1 MTTLSKQQI
10 ISKTAK
16 FCSEK
21 AESIE
26 EIIVF
31 GKLTFGFLEK
41 LVNELFENPK
51 FDVDETVEIDI
62 KSFAEVYAEI
72 WIDIIKKEETDKALL
87 GMALSLGLAKKL
99 KKELFEKKK
108 DKNNKNGEV
117 LQEEIRVKVDTE
129 IVGNDKEIF
138 CELVS
143 FFRELHNSGISYD
156 MIKGAIECVEFKD
169 EITSFYS

>member
-99 KKELFEKKK
+99 KKELFE
-108 DKNNKNGEV
+108 
-117 LQEEIRVKVDTE
+117 EIRVKVDTE